1 MQLVNVPRNQS
12 CLAQKEKISDSQG
25 SSLVSFMAYCVTVI
39 GVMLAFTPSES
50 NSIALS
56 HLVRYSGLA
65 MVCFGLLINR
75 LPKFHYR
82 AYFWLTVLTF
92 YVCMLNFRVFN
103 PDGLIHSAY
112 LIGSFLIAS
121 LLSSGNN
128 RWMFVRALDAVLLIW
143 ALALILQFSMSM
155 LGFEFV
161 DLHKVVFGYSES
173 RTFNAFINYPR
184 PSGLH
189 LEPGTHAQWVFGL
202 VMVRFFLTGIFSRSA
217 VLAILSIPLS
227 MSFWGLGATLFL
239 LPVMFFNIRKSAV
252 SGFASQ
258 LGILAGVLIVAI
270 IVYFFASIF
279 GDTFWEYVTVR
290 STLEDGSGSSKT
302 QAYSFFFRDWFNY
315 LLIGNNYSFDF
326 CGGCLS
332 KQDAGLLL
340 NMFVY
345 FGVLPSVLVWF
356 VIAVRGIKS
365 VGYVFLIFLMLV
377 ATTKFSIYEPIFWLV
392 CFICFN
398 KINIQRQVGD
408 L

>member
-1 MQLVNVPRNQS
+1 MKLANVLRNQPYPTH
-12 CLAQKEKISDSQG
+12 KGKISDSLG

-39 GVMLAFTPSES
+39 GVMLAFTPTES
-50 NSIALS
+50 NSVALS
-56 HLVRYSGLA
+56 HLVRFSGLA

-75 LPKFHYR
+75 LPKFDYR
-82 AYFWLTVLTF
+82 AYFWLTAVTF

-128 RWMFVRALDAVLLIW
+128 RWMFVRALDAILLIW
-143 ALALILQFSMSM
+143 ALALLLQFSMSM
-155 LGFEFV
+155 LGFEYV
-161 DLHKVVFGYSES
+161 DLHKVIFGFSES
-173 RTFNAFINYPR
+173 RSFNWFEGFAR

-189 LEPGTHAQWVFGL
+189 LEPGTHAQWVFGV
-202 VMVRFFLTGIFSRSA
+202 VMIRFLLTGSFSRSA
-217 VLAILSIPLS
+217 VLAILSVPLS

-239 LPVMFFNIRKSAV
+239 FPMIFFNIRKNAA
-252 SGFASQ
+252 SGVASQ
-258 LGILAGVLIVAI
+258 IGIWGGVLVVAI
-270 IVYFFASIF
+270 ILYFLASTF
-279 GDTFWEYVTVR
+279 GDDFWKYVEVR
-290 STLEDGSGSSKT
+290 STLEDGSGYSKT
-302 QAYSFFFRDWFNY
+302 QAYSFFLRDWFNY

-332 KQDAGLLL
+332 KQDAGLLV

-345 FGVLPSVLVWF
+345 LGVLPSVLVWF

-365 VGYVFLIFLMLV
+365 VGYVFLIFLML
-377 ATTKFSIYEPIFWLV
+377 ATITKFSIYEPIFWLV
-392 CFICFN
+392 FFICLN
-398 KINIQRQVGD
+398 KINIQCQLGN